1 MKTPSP
7 WPSFI
12 KSLLMDCIPIIVGGI
27 VLALSMDIIPSS
39 DADFH
44 VPRAVVGIV
53 GAVFILAG
61 LMAMLKDATRMAG
74 AETPMAKWL
83 QFFVL
88 LAMLGGFSIVFIWIG
103 FGASGQI
110 LFGLLGILMLACTI
124 AFAVFKNPLRN
135 AG

>member
-1 MKTPSP
+1 MKPSSP
-7 WPSFI
+7 WTSFI
-12 KSLLMDCIPIIVGGI
+12 KSLLMDSIFVLVGGVI
-27 VLALSMDIIPSS
+27 LALSMNIIPSS

-44 VPRAVVGIV
+44 APRAVVGIV

-74 AETPMAKWL
+74 AETPTAKWL

-88 LAMLGGFSIVFIWIG
+88 LAMLVGFSVVFIWIG
-103 FGASGQI
+103 FSASGQI
-110 LFGLLGILMLACTI
+110 LFGLLGILMLAGTI
-124 AFAVFKNPLRN
+124 AFAIFKNPLRN